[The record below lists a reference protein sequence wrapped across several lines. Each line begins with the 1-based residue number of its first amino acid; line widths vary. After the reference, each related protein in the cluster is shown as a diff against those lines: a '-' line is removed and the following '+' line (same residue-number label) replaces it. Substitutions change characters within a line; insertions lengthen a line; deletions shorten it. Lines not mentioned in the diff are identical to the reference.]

1 MHGMVNKLKFVR
13 LGLTAL
19 EAATLAYAIERSI
32 GEKLAQE
39 EAWTCLGLNGD
50 EMTKQ
55 AIAPKLQHPY
65 GCGTEGLIGCD
76 GGLKHVTK
84 SNGTKCQPRAD
95 FCVSDGRAHVWVCG
109 KLEGRQN
116 ICDAEFMAK
125 TVATMICAQTKRRR
139 RLYTT
144 ATQAGCDTTVPNRW
158 QKREKT

>member
-1 MHGMVNKLKFVR
+1 MHPPRELERKWGRQMRISETLMGPDDHIIAFQREWLNRRKTRKLDKPMHGMVNKLKFIR
-13 LGLTAL
+13 LGMTTL
-19 EAATLAYAIERSI
+19 EAATLPYAIEKSV

-39 EAWTCLGLNGD
+39 EAWTCLGLSGD

-95 FCVSDGRAHVWVCG
+95 FCVSDGMW
-109 KLEGRQN
+109 
-116 ICDAEFMAK
+116 
-125 TVATMICAQTKRRR
+125 
-139 RLYTT
+139 
-144 ATQAGCDTTVPNRW
+144 QAGR
-158 QKREKT
+158 